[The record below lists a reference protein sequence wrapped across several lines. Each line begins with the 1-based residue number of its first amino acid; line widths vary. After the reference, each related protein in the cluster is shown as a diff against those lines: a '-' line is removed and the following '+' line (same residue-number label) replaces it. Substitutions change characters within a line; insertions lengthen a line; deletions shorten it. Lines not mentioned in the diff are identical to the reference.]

1 MMAVKLFVLVMTL
14 AEKGLCSLTGSSL
27 VVSTLGTMLAKEA
40 SSSLVRSQCVAGRE
54 GERVC
59 TDPTTYCDT
68 FEDRYC

>member
-1 MMAVKLFVLVMTL
+1 MMAVKLFVLVMIL
-14 AEKGLCSLTGSSL
+14 AEKGQGSLTRSSL
-27 VVSTLGTMLAKEA
+27 VVSTLGMMLAKEA

-54 GERVC
+54 GKRVC